1 MWTAWLA
8 GLGIWAGIAGL
19 AWCSPLSVDVAIR
32 PGEGRHRLDVRV
44 RFWRW
49 CGHHTWFLDLHPP
62 AVGRSGQ
69 SPRRWDPGAAWKGF
83 HTYLVIVGAVAARAT
98 VDRAFIHARMSTGD
112 AASTALSVG
121 CLQAVLA
128 AALPHR
134 DRDAVGWEVAPDWG
148 PASLT
153 VDAQGIFHWQA
164 AHIMGAVGQGLRT

>member
-19 AWCSPLSVDVAIR
+19 ALCSPLSVDVAIR
-32 PGEGRHRLDVRV
+32 PDRGRHRLDVRV
-44 RFWRW
+44 SFWRW
-49 CGHHTWFLDLHPP
+49 RRGHTWFLDLHPP
-62 AVGRSGQ
+62 AVGRSGR
-69 SPRRWDPGAAWKGF
+69 SPRRWDPAAACKGF
-83 HTYLVIVGAVAARAT
+83 HTYLVIVGAMAARARM
-98 VDRAFIHARMSTGD
+98 DRGFIHARMSAGD

-134 DRDAVGWEVAPDWG
+134 VRGAVGWEVVPDWG
-148 PASLT
+148 PAALT